1 MSVKM
6 EAKSKEEYTQKI
18 SDTEAILPFPI
29 DGITSGSVYKSKR
42 IKDCKLD
49 AYNEIKIGS
58 QTFIP
63 RYKRPDERQKENKT
77 LSFYESGR
85 IRSIALEERTEVE
98 TSLGKMSVELIT
110 FYEDGKIDSVFPTN
124 GQIGFGWS
132 LEDEEKLLEEMPF
145 TFPFGDFSTKI
156 IGIRFYP
163 SGKVKSMI
171 LWPKKQ
177 INIHTPIG
185 EADVRI
191 GFRLYEDGQI
201 QSFEPAM
208 PMMVET
214 PIGRITAFDQHAL
227 GIDAD
232 VNSIVFSQ
240 NGELTSLKTNS
251 DIVVQSIEKKE
262 RTLIYQQFRLDMT
275 TDEMIK
281 IPIEIS
287 FQKDQVSFYNGI
299 EHKTFSIENSKFLFL
314 YDGYYSQKKCSPGS
328 DCSDCGSA
336 CM

>member
-1 MSVKM
+1 MSVNV
-6 EAKSKEEYTQKI
+6 KERTNEVYTQVI
-18 SDTEAILPFPI
+18 SDIEAILPFPI
-29 DGITSGSVYKSKR
+29 YGITSGSVYKSNR

-49 AYNEIKIGS
+49 AYNEIQIGN
-58 QTFIP
+58 QILIP

-77 LSFYESGR
+77 LSFYESGKLK
-85 IRSIALEERTEVE
+85 SIALEERTEIT

-110 FYEDGKIDSVFPTN
+110 FYESGEIDSVFPVN

-132 LEDEEKLLEEMPF
+132 LEDEEQLLEDMTF
-145 TFPFGDFSTKI
+145 TFPFGDFLTKI

-177 INIHTPIG
+177 ISIHTPIG
-185 EADVRI
+185 EAEVRI
-191 GFRLYEDGQI
+191 GFRLYEDGQL

-208 PMMVET
+208 PISIET
-214 PIGRITAFDQHAL
+214 PIGKITAFDQHAL

-240 NGELTSLKTNS
+240 KGELLSLKTNS

-281 IPIEIS
+281 LPIEIS
-287 FQKDQVSFYNGI
+287 FQKDQVCFYNGI
-299 EHKTFSIENSKFLFL
+299 EHKTFSIQDSKFLFL